1 LSTVLVTG
9 GAGRIGTYLRRGL
22 PALGWR
28 LRLLD
33 RVPPAPGGDA
43 ETVTADV
50 TDRAAVAAAVSG
62 VDAVVHLAG
71 VMRADAAFD
80 EILTANIDGTFA
92 VLDQARQAGVGRFV
106 YASTNHANGFAPRS
120 SGFRSPGSAG
130 SPGGDRPDSYY
141 GVSKLF
147 GEALCRLYVDR
158 YGMQIAC
165 LRIGSCFD
173 VPRNPRMLGTWL
185 SPGDSVRLVHACLTY
200 PELEYAVVYGTSA
213 NSRNWWD
220 ISPARALG
228 YEPRDNA
235 ERFAAD
241 ILAPFGGHDPTTQE
255 DPQGGDSAW
264 RA

>member
-1 LSTVLVTG
+1 MRTVLVTG

-28 LRLLD
+28 PRLLD
-33 RVPPAPGGDA
+33 RVPPTPGADA

-50 TDRAAVAAAVSG
+50 TDRAAVAAAVTG

-71 VMRADAAFD
+71 VMRADAEFG

-92 VLDQARQAGVGRFV
+92 VLDAARQAGVRRFV
-106 YASTNHANGFAPRS
+106 YASTNHANGFTPRS
-120 SGFRSPGSAG
+120 AGFP

-147 GEALCRLYVDR
+147 GEALGRLYADR
-158 YGMQIAC
+158 YGMQVAC

-173 VPRNPRMLGTWL
+173 APRNPRMLGTWL
-185 SPGDSVRLVHACLTY
+185 SPGDAVRLVHACLTH
-200 PELEYAVVYGTSA
+200 PDLDYAVVYGTSA

-220 ISPARALG
+220 LSPARALG

-235 ERFAAD
+235 ERYAAG
-241 ILAPFGGHDPTTQE
+241 ILAPFGGHDPTTPD
-255 DPQGGDSAW
+255 DPQGGDAAW
-264 RA
+264 RAAGW